1 MRLYPAIDIRN
12 GKCVRL
18 MQGRF
23 DQETVYFEQP
33 YQVAELWEE
42 KGASF
47 LHLVDLDGACAGESV
62 NKQAVR
68 EILAHVSIPAELG
81 GGVRELDQI
90 RELLDMGIYRVIIG
104 SRAAEDPAFVKE
116 AVETFGAEHIVAGI
130 DAKNGMVSTHGW
142 LETGEMTAI
151 ELAQIMKDQGVET
164 IIYTD
169 IARDGMLTG
178 PNIPQTKALAEAS
191 GLTVIA
197 SGGVSSLDDLA
208 ALRDAGIPGAIL
220 GKSLYEKKIDLA
232 EAVSLFEKEEQR

>member
-1 MRLYPAIDIRN
+1 MKLYPAIDIRG

-23 DQETVYFEQP
+23 DQETVYFEHP
-33 YQVAELWEE
+33 YQVACLWEE

-68 EILAHVSIPAELG
+68 EIVEHIHIPVELG
-81 GGVRELDQI
+81 GGVRELEQI
-90 RELLDMGIYRVIIG
+90 KELLDLGVYRVIIG
-104 SRAAEDPAFVKE
+104 SRAAEDPAFVKT
-116 AVETFGAEHIVAGI
+116 AVDTFGTEHIVAGI

-142 LETGEMTAI
+142 LDTGELKAAD
-151 ELAQIMKDQGVET
+151 LALVMKEMGIET

-178 PNIPQTKALAEAS
+178 PNIPQTKAIAEVS

-208 ALRDAGIPGAIL
+208 ALKEAGIPGAIL

-232 EAVSLFEKEEQR
+232 EAVSLFEKEEQA